1 MFNIRCSMKKYLL
14 LTVLYFFSPMVVQA
28 QQMIAVQ
35 EGVEVSATLSS
46 KALNRIAVQNDRIL
60 SVKGIQGEFELDKDT
75 ELGQVFVKP
84 IPKESQE
91 PIHIFLS
98 TETGKTYALALL
110 SQDTSA
116 QSIVLMPPGLRLSA
130 WEQAGSYE
138 AAIKTLIK
146 AMHTQTELEGF
157 SIERL
162 NIKLPSIQGA
172 KVVVLQ
178 SYTGNPLS
186 AEVLE
191 LHNTTKQSLTFDE
204 MDFYGEGVR
213 AITVVEKTLPPNTK
227 TRVYRVRS

>member
-1 MFNIRCSMKKYLL
+1 MCSRAYLIRPFLRLMMLC
-14 LTVLYFFSPMVVQA
+14 VLNPTVVQA
-28 QQMIAVQ
+28 QQMISVQ
-35 EGVEVSATLSS
+35 EGVEVSATVSY

-60 SVKGIQGEFELDKDT
+60 SVKGIQGEFELDKDS

-84 IPKESQE
+84 IPQTSEE

-110 SQDTSA
+110 PQDISA
-116 QSIVLMPPGLRLSA
+116 QSIVLMPPGLSLKS

-138 AAIKTLIK
+138 ASIKTLIK
-146 AMHTQTELEGF
+146 AMHTQSEVEGF

-172 KVVVLQ
+172 KVIVLQ

-191 LHNTTKQSLTFDE
+191 LHNTTAQSLNLDE
-204 MDFYGEGVR
+204 MDFYAEGVR
-213 AITVVEKTLPPNTK
+213 AITLVEKTLLPDTK

>member
-1 MFNIRCSMKKYLL
+1 MFSRRFLSMKFLMLMMLGLL
-14 LTVLYFFSPMVVQA
+14 SSSLVQA

-35 EGVEVSATLSS
+35 EGVEVKATLSS
-46 KALNRIAVQNDRIL
+46 KASNRIAVQNDRIL
-60 SVKGIQGEFELDKDT
+60 SVKGTQGEFELDKDS

-110 SQDTSA
+110 SQDTPA
-116 QSIVLMPPGLRLSA
+116 QSIVLMPPGLSLVP
-130 WEQAGSYE
+130 WEQAGTYE
-138 AAIKTLIK
+138 ASIKTLIK
-146 AMHTQTELEGF
+146 AMHTQSEVEGF
-157 SIERL
+157 AIERL

-172 KVVVLQ
+172 VVVALQ
-178 SYTGNPLS
+178 AYTGHLFT

-191 LHNTTKQSLTFDE
+191 LHNTTKQSLNFDE

-213 AITVVEKTLPPNTK
+213 AITLVEKTLPPSTK

>member
-1 MFNIRCSMKKYLL
+1 MLNFGCFMKKGLL
-14 LTVLYFFSPMVVQA
+14 ITVLCFLNPTVVQA

-60 SVKGIQGEFELDKDT
+60 SVKGTQGEFELDKDS

-91 PIHIFLS
+91 PIHIFIS

-110 SQDTSA
+110 PQDTSA
-116 QSIVLMPPGLRLSA
+116 QSIVLMPPLSLST

-157 SIERL
+157 AIERL
-162 NIKLPSIQGA
+162 NIKLPSLQGV

-191 LHNTTKQSLTFDE
+191 LHNTTKQSLNFDE
-204 MDFYGEGVR
+204 IDFYSEGVR
-213 AITVVEKTLPPNTK
+213 AITVLEKTLPPNTK
-227 TRVYRVRS
+227 TRVYRVRA

>member
-1 MFNIRCSMKKYLL
+1 MFNRAYLIMKFLMLTLL
-14 LTVLYFFSPMVVQA
+14 FFLNVTELQA

-35 EGVEVSATLSS
+35 EGVEVSATLSCE
-46 KALNRIAVQNDRIL
+46 ALNRITVQNDRIL

-75 ELGQVFVKP
+75 ELGQVFVRP
-84 IPKESQE
+84 MSKESQE

-98 TETGKTYALALL
+98 TESGKTYALALFA
-110 SQDTSA
+110 QNIGA
-116 QSIVLMPPGLRLSA
+116 QSIVLMPPGLNLVP

-138 AAIKTLIK
+138 ASIKTLIK

-178 SYTGNPLS
+178 SYSGNPLS

-191 LHNTTKQSLTFDE
+191 LHNTTSQSLSFDE

-213 AITVVEKTLPPNTK
+213 AITLVEKTLLPSTK

>member
-1 MFNIRCSMKKYLL
+1 MFNSQCLMKKGFLI
-14 LTVLYFFSPMVVQA
+14 TVLCFLNPMMVQA

-35 EGVEVSATLSS
+35 EGVEMSATLSS

-60 SVKGIQGEFELDKDT
+60 SVKGTQGEFELDKDS

-110 SQDTSA
+110 AEDIGA
-116 QSIVLMPPGLRLSA
+116 QSIVLMPPGLNLVS
-130 WEQAGSYE
+130 WEQAGAYE
-138 AAIKTLIK
+138 ASIKTLIK

-172 KVVVLQ
+172 KR
-178 SYTGNPLS
+178 SACCFEEKMIPMMNLS
-186 AEVLE
+186 DA
-191 LHNTTKQSLTFDE
+191 
-204 MDFYGEGVR
+204 
-213 AITVVEKTLPPNTK
+213 A
-227 TRVYRVRS
+227 